1 MEVRRRQIAPRSKIR
16 VLEVLSRRIDM
27 IGGEGAAVAD
37 VVSPAMQRIDFSS
50 PLMLAGLHDVSND
63 GFLAKLLARL
73 QPMQPFH

>member
-1 MEVRRRQIAPRSKIR
+1 VEVRRRQIAPRSKIR

-37 VVSPAMQRIDFSS
+37 VVSPEMQRIDFSS